1 MRLCGR
7 GHQNIRLAEVCSV
20 CGSRELS
27 MPQRQP
33 STNMRIFH
41 VVALIIPFVVLTLFT
56 LAYLAVF
63 VKSLFTN
70 PQAVLP
76 LMLLGL
82 VLGLLWL
89 LWIQLSSFL
98 KRLLFGQ
105 SGREKR
111 K

>member
-1 MRLCGR
+1 
-7 GHQNIRLAEVCSV
+7 
-20 CGSRELS
+20 